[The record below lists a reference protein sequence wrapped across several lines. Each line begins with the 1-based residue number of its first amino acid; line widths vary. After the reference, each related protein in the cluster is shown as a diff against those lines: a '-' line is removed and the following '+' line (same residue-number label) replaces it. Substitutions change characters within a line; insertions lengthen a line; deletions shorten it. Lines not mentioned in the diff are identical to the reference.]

1 MQYEKIAQNIL
12 NNNIRFKDRNRQY
25 GTSSD
30 KLLDEIEK
38 HLNKQVDSITQRNKW
53 LEAQKRRNYE
63 HEYDRL
69 KGIVSSGL
77 PHHAMTI
84 KGIHLRMGKLKELAS
99 KSVHG
104 RKHEIY
110 TEKHSTKNQT
120 MTNLKMLIKH

>member
-1 MQYEKIAQNIL
+1 ML

-38 HLNKQVDSITQRNKW
+38 HLNKQVDSITHRNKW
-53 LEAQKRRNYE
+53 LEAKKRRNYE

-84 KGIHLRMGKLKELAS
+84 KGINLRMGKLKELAS

-104 RKHEIY
+104 GKHEIY
-110 TEKHSTKNQT
+110 TEKTFNQKSDEEQ
-120 MTNLKMLIKH
+120 LKDVNKKISQNKK